1 MTITQP
7 IRITRSAP
15 GARSREVIP
24 EKAPPLN
31 AGDRLG
37 SAEFERR
44 YEAHP
49 EIKKAELVEGVV
61 HVPSPTH
68 FSHHSSPHAAIV
80 GWLIGYCAGTPG
92 TLVGDNATVRLDDA
106 NNLQP
111 DAILRLE
118 PVRGGTSRLSD
129 DDYVEGPPDLVA
141 EVAASSAAYDLH
153 DKLRAYQ
160 RNGVREYLVLQVT
173 ERRVNWFVLR
183 DGVYDRLQPD
193 TAGVLRSELFPGLWL
208 RAEMLW
214 TGDLAGLLAV
224 LQQGLASPEH
234 ADFMASILS
243 A

>member
-7 IRITRSAP
+7 IRKPRPAP
-15 GARSREVIP
+15 GARSRGTGP

-31 AGDRLG
+31 AGDRLT

-68 FSHHSSPHAAIV
+68 YAQHGSPHGSVVTWLGVYRAA
-80 GWLIGYCAGTPG
+80 TPG
-92 TLVGDNATVRLDDA
+92 TFMADNTTVRLDDA

-118 PVRGGTSRLSD
+118 PSLGGTSRLSD
-129 DDYVEGPPDLVA
+129 DDYVEGPPDLIA

-173 ERRVNWFVLR
+173 ERRVHWFVLR

-193 TAGVLRSELFPGLWL
+193 TAGILRSDLFPGLWL
-208 RAEMLW
+208 QPELIW
-214 TGDLAGLLAV
+214 TGDLAALLAV

-234 ADFMASILS
+234 ADFAAELCSE
-243 A
+243 